1 MKSKKKGSRVE
12 NYGALLRYSRPS
24 RLLRFHWP
32 AGSFSFRRR
41 FVFDCFSQW
50 LGAGFHLVPLL
61 SFCFWLV
68 RIGFLFRLLVFHL
81 FCFFTPSTRF
91 LFARVY
97 LEMSKKRLTT
107 LESGSGGFFYL
118 SSDLTD

>member
-81 FCFFTPSTRF
+81 FFFYTVDPVFIRSGLSRNVEETFDDFGKWVRWVF
-91 LFARVY
+91 LFVIRPY
-97 LEMSKKRLTT
+97 
-107 LESGSGGFFYL
+107 
-118 SSDLTD
+118 